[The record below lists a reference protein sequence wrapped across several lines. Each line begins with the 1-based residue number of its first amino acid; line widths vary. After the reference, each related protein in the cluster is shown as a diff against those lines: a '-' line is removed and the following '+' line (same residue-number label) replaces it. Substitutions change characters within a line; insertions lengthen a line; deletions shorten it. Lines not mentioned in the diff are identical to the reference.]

1 MSHLRS
7 LALVFAL
14 GSAAAAQEATQ
25 EAAVVGLHAR
35 LQPLLRVVMPDKP
48 AELLLSLETTQDVEV
63 DATLLAGVD
72 LVASVGEQAA
82 PPLQKLV
89 PGKVRIAAG
98 TRIDRRLTVDLGRL
112 NLPAKEDALVK
123 VTFRW
128 PGLAGASTVLE
139 VAPDALKVDLDR
151 LDYARTKVL
160 LVTSH
165 GNLTLGFYPDR
176 APKHV
181 RNFVKLAK
189 TGFYHGTKFHRVI
202 KGFMIQG
209 GCPNTRE
216 GASGAPGTGD
226 PGYHVDAEFN
236 DTRHVKGILSMARA
250 RDPNSAGCQFFI
262 CHGDASQLD
271 KQYTAFG
278 VLESGMDTLD
288 RIADVPVEFN
298 AMGEASVPATP
309 VILYAAIVL
318 PSYGK

>member
-1 MSHLRS
+1 MPKTVKMETTAGTLDIEIDDERAP
-7 LALVFAL
+7 L
-14 GSAAAAQEATQ
+14 SAANFLAY
-25 EAAVVGLHAR
+25 V
-35 LQPLLRVVMPDKP
+35 DKGHF
-48 AELLLSLETTQDVEV
+48 D
-63 DATLLAGVD
+63 
-72 LVASVGEQAA
+72 
-82 PPLQKLV
+82 
-89 PGKVRIAAG
+89 G
-98 TRIDRRLTVDLGRL
+98 TV
-112 NLPAKEDALVK
+112 
-123 VTFRW
+123 
-128 PGLAGASTVLE
+128 
-139 VAPDALKVDLDR
+139 
-151 LDYARTKVL
+151 
-160 LVTSH
+160 
-165 GNLTLGFYPDR
+165 
-176 APKHV
+176 
-181 RNFVKLAK
+181 
-189 TGFYHGTKFHRVI
+189 FHRVI

-298 AMGEASVPATP
+298 AMGEASVPSAP